1 MPSLRT
7 QKLAYNFRHW
17 TLYNYNFFSGWIPTH
32 SLQASLCRRCG
43 PMMRVPGSFSLLLI
57 LQVIT
62 GRPSAGATVRLVNS
76 DNPCSGRVEVYH
88 NEQWGTVCDDSWDL
102 NDANVVCRQLDCGR
116 ARSAP
121 QSAAFGQGSG
131 LIWLD
136 DVSCS
141 GSEPSITDCG
151 HSGFGVHNCGHG
163 EDAGVVC
170 EPGPTVR
177 LVNADNRC
185 SGRVEIYHSGQWGTV
200 CDDSWDLNDA
210 NVVCRQLGCGRA
222 RSAPQS
228 AAFGQG
234 SGLIWLDDVSCSGSE
249 PSITD
254 CRHPEFG
261 VHNCGHGEDAS
272 VICDEPS
279 STIFPT
285 TPDPTP
291 QDFTTAQVT
300 ADITA
305 TTTADN
311 STAAEGQVR
320 LANGGNSSCSG
331 RVEIY
336 HNGQWGTVCDD
347 SWNLLHAQVVCRQ
360 LGCGRARSAPQ
371 SAAFGQGSG
380 LIWLDD
386 VMCTGNESKLIECRH
401 RTFGSHNCGH
411 GEDASVVCEAGPTVR
426 LVNSDNR
433 CSGRLEIYHS
443 GQWGTVC
450 DDSWDLNDANVVCRQ
465 LGCGRARSAPQSA
478 AFGQGS
484 GPIWLDDVSCSGSEP
499 SITDCGHPEFGAHNC
514 GHGEDASIIC
524 DEPSSTIFPTTPDP
538 TPQDFTTAQVTADIT
553 ATTTADRSTA
563 AEGQVRLA
571 NGGNSSCSGR
581 VEVYHNGQWGT
592 VCDDSWDLNDA
603 NVVCRQLG
611 CGRARSAPQ
620 SAAFGQGS
628 GLIWLD
634 EVSCSGSEPSI
645 TDCGHPEFGV
655 HNCGHGE
662 DASIICDAGATV
674 RLVNSDNP
682 CSGRV
687 EVYHNEQWGTVCDD
701 SWDLKD
707 ANVVCRQLDCGR
719 ARSAPRSAAFGQGSG
734 PIWLDDVSC
743 LGSEPSL
750 TDCGHPEFGAHNCGH
765 GEDASIICDVQ
776 PADNSTAAEGQV
788 RLANG
793 GNSSCSGRVEIYHN
807 GQWGTVCDDSWGLLH
822 AQVVCRQLGCGR
834 ARSAPHSAHFGQGSG
849 LIWLDDV
856 MCTGNESKLI
866 ECRHRTFGS
875 HNCGHGEDASVV
887 CEAGATVRLVNSDN
901 RCSGRVEIYHNG
913 QWGTV
918 CDDSWDLKD
927 ANVVCRQL
935 GCGRARSAP
944 QSAAFGQGS
953 GPIWLDDVSCSGSEP
968 SITDCGHPEFG
979 VHNCGHGEDASV
991 ICDDQLGPSSTIF
1004 PTTPDPT
1011 PQDFTTAQVTAD
1023 ITATTTAD
1031 NSTAA
1036 EGQVRLANGGNSSC
1050 SGRVEIYHHGQ
1061 WGTVCD
1067 DSWDL
1072 NDANAVCRQ
1081 LGCGRARSAPQSAHF
1096 GQGSGLIWL
1105 DEVTCSGS
1113 EPSITEC
1120 GHQGFGFHNCGHSED
1135 ASVICDVQLG
1145 PSSTIFPT
1153 TPDPTRQ
1160 DFKIAQVTADITAT
1174 TTADNSTAAEGQ
1186 VRLANGGNSS
1196 CSGRVEIYHSGQWGT
1211 VCDDSWDLKDANVVC
1226 RQLGCGRVRSTPQSA
1241 AFGQGSGLIWLD
1253 DVSCSGSE
1261 PSITDCGH
1269 PEFGVHNCGH
1279 SEDASVI
1286 CDVQPADNRTAA
1298 EGQVRLANG
1307 GNSSCSGR
1315 VEIYHNGQ
1323 WGTVCDDSWDL
1334 NDANAVCR
1342 QLGCGRAR
1350 SAPQSAHFGQGSGLI
1365 WLDEVTCSGSEPS
1378 ITDCGHRGFG
1388 VHNCGHSED
1397 ASVICDDQL
1406 GPNSTIFPTTPD
1418 PTPQDFTTA
1427 QVTADITA
1435 TTTADNSTAAEG
1447 QVRLANGENSSC
1459 SGRVEIYHNGQW
1471 GTVCDDSWDLNDASV
1486 VCRQL
1491 GCGRARS
1498 APHSAH
1504 FGRGSGLTW
1513 LDEVTCSGSE
1523 PSITECGHR
1532 GFGFH
1537 NCGHSEDASVICDGP
1552 NSTIFPTTPDP
1563 TRQDFKRA
1571 QVIADITATT
1581 TADNSTAAEGQ
1592 VRLAN
1597 GGNSS
1602 CSGRVEIYHN
1612 GQWGTVCDDSWDL
1625 NDANVVCRQLGCGR
1639 ARSAPQSAHFGQ
1651 GSGLIWLDDVSCS
1664 GSEPSITDCGHPEFG
1679 VHNCGHGED
1688 ASIVCEFQR
1697 PLLQPPQLI
1706 CGHDKIQVGL
1716 NLAYT
1721 TSIGLNPFSGHL
1733 AARNCS
1739 LVRVHDNVVWYEVE
1753 AQAGACGTIL
1763 RTNHT
1768 HAIYSNS
1775 LFIYPTNNVPFTPP
1789 VRLPFSCLYP
1799 LETDTNLN
1807 VAMIPFLLMADGLS
1821 GFGTKAKTSMC
1832 LFRNSN
1838 FTEPYSAGR
1847 ITLSVGSAIYVG
1859 ISVEENDLS
1868 FAVVLEDCYISQS
1881 SNPDNPSRYFF
1892 IQNKCSTDRRQV
1904 SVVESGTSLQARFSA
1919 LFFLLQAEYQDTY
1932 LHCSLSLCDK
1942 RSSHCV
1948 PPCTSRTYRSVSNST
1963 PLEPLTV
1970 GPITW
1975 VKSPE

>member
-776 PADNSTAAEGQV
+776 PGPSSTIFPTTPDPTHQDFTTAQVIADITATTTADNSTAAEGQV

-1120 GHQGFGFHNCGHSED
+1120 GHQGFGF
-1135 ASVICDVQLG
+1135 
-1145 PSSTIFPT
+1145 
-1153 TPDPTRQ
+1153 
-1160 DFKIAQVTADITAT
+1160 
-1174 TTADNSTAAEGQ
+1174 
-1186 VRLANGGNSS
+1186 
-1196 CSGRVEIYHSGQWGT
+1196 
-1211 VCDDSWDLKDANVVC
+1211 
-1226 RQLGCGRVRSTPQSA
+1226 
-1241 AFGQGSGLIWLD
+1241 
-1253 DVSCSGSE
+1253 
-1261 PSITDCGH
+1261 
-1269 PEFGVHNCGH
+1269 
-1279 SEDASVI
+1279 
-1286 CDVQPADNRTAA
+1286 
-1298 EGQVRLANG
+1298 
-1307 GNSSCSGR
+1307 
-1315 VEIYHNGQ
+1315 
-1323 WGTVCDDSWDL
+1323 
-1334 NDANAVCR
+1334 
-1342 QLGCGRAR
+1342 
-1350 SAPQSAHFGQGSGLI
+1350 
-1365 WLDEVTCSGSEPS
+1365 
-1378 ITDCGHRGFG
+1378 
-1388 VHNCGHSED
+1388 HNCGHSED